1 VMPPLILASGSPR
14 RRTFLDLLGVEH
26 VVEPA
31 EIDEPAPTHV
41 DSPEGFARALAR
53 AKASVVAMRNPGTPV
68 LAADTLVSLENRLLG
83 KPADPAEAV
92 AMLRALRG
100 RAHEVTTGIAVAGA
114 DGRLLLDA
122 TTTRVTMRPYG
133 DDEIAATIRA
143 GTPFDKAGGYAIQDE
158 SFLPVATATSWACRW
173 PSRSGCCARSASI
186 HRLANPS
193 GCCPTASPVPYFRR
207 AECYSS
213 GACTGF
219 HNPAGGEERERPW
232 RTMRSSASR

>member
-1 VMPPLILASGSPR
+1 MPPLILASGSPR

-158 SFLPVATATSWACRW
+158 SFLPVAHFD
-173 PSRSGCCARSASI
+173 GCYCNVVGLSLAVAIRMLREVGVDPPASEPF
-186 HRLANPS
+186 RLLPYCLS
-193 GCCPTASPVPYFRR
+193 CPLFQ
-207 AECYSS
+207 E
-213 GACTGF
+213 G
-219 HNPAGGEERERPW
+219 
-232 RTMRSSASR
+232 